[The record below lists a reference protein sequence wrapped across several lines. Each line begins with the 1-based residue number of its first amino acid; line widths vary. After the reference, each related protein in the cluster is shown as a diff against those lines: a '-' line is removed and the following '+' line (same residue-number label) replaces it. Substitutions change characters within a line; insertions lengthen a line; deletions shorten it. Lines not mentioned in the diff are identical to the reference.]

1 MPLNNN
7 DHQKALNQQPNADPR
22 AMVRLLVLEA
32 WIGLSNTLWNLRV
45 SALFALL
52 FFLFLPSSCLLSLFS
67 FSLSS
72 FVVMPASFAVRACT
86 LGAVA
91 LVLVLSVLNTCDAFS
106 LGHLKTWKA
115 YHDKQAAQQ
124 AKALGMYTQLTKRA
138 LMLVTSQL
146 TKLPTLNPEPPNPE
160 PRTCIILVV

>member
-1 MPLNNN
+1 
-7 DHQKALNQQPNADPR
+7 LNQQPNADPR

-52 FFLFLPSSCLLSLFS
+52 FLFLPSSCLLFS